1 MNLKAAANFLSSLTR
16 IRPESRVGWT
26 QHGYSTIE
34 VPRDCR
40 VICRDGQRT
49 VKGMDWED
57 SFYRPAQEGNKIV
70 RLLPDRDAYHL
81 TVISCYRTESP
92 QKVLLELLACAAFG
106 LFGTWLMVWMG
117 YNLTGV
123 LQSRGR

>member
-1 MNLKAAANFLSSLTR
+1 MNFNAAANFLSNLTS

-34 VPRDCR
+34 VSRDCR
-40 VICRDGQRT
+40 VICKDGQRT
-49 VKGMDWED
+49 VKGMDWEE
-57 SFYRPAQEGNKIV
+57 SFHPPAQEGNKVV

-81 TVISCYRTESP
+81 SVISCYRTESP
-92 QKVLLELLACAAFG
+92 QKVLLELLACVAFG

-117 YNLTGV
+117 YNFTGM
-123 LQSRGR
+123 LQNRGR